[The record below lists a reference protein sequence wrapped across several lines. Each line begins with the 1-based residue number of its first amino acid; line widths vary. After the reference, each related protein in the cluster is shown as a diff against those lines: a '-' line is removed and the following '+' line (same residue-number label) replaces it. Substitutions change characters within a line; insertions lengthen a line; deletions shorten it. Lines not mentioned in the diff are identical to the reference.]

1 MNILEHIFSNL
12 TSPPVR
18 VWSIVAKTAP
28 PVKANVRKT
37 ADCPLRFPR
46 QWAILSAKGGDE
58 MGAQEISTAL
68 AEIRDGLSALFGA
81 RLENVFL
88 YGSYARGE
96 QDNESDVDI
105 LAVVNLPAETLER
118 YESPVLDLAVEV
130 GLRYDALFSV
140 LLQDA
145 DGFRKYQKAMPF
157 FANVMREGISIV

>member
-1 MNILEHIFSNL
+1 M
-12 TSPPVR
+12 
-18 VWSIVAKTAP
+18 
-28 PVKANVRKT
+28 
-37 ADCPLRFPR
+37 D
-46 QWAILSAKGGDE
+46 
-58 MGAQEISTAL
+58 AQEISAAL

-96 QDNESDVDI
+96 QDEESDVDI
-105 LAVVNLPAETLER
+105 LAVVNLPAGTLEQ

-145 DGFRKYQKAMPF
+145 DGFHKYQTAMPF